1 MLERAPKKTLHPL
14 LTCDSPRSV
23 ADDDQWGTT
32 HHSCEELKINE
43 TRLKRA
49 ADASG
54 TALWA
59 LDLAT
64 SAIWSNHVARDIF
77 CLPQNG
83 QIRLEQILDRV
94 HPDDLDMVREGLDA
108 MMRRGETTSIEYRL
122 LLPDGSIRW
131 IHSRGGPH
139 SCNGGK
145 SYCVMGA
152 SADVTQRK
160 QNEQTLLRQLS
171 FESFLAETSSVF
183 AKSTLPSDLD
193 HQIEHALW
201 RLLDHFHG
209 DRCGLI
215 KVDLEGEKTII
226 THAVYREGLE
236 RLPGDVDLV
245 ALFPWSFRQLR
256 EGRCYCFSDLAE
268 LPVEA
273 DRDRASWMAMGIR
286 SGLHVPLRVENRVH
300 YLIVVESHSGI
311 LAGTEDVLNR
321 LQIIGDLFVNALH
334 RKATEDELRSSCDEI
349 ARLKDKLELE
359 ADYLRSEVRASRF
372 NDQIVGQSEPIQGVL
387 AMVEQVAPT
396 PSTVLVYGETGTG
409 KELVAQAIHNH
420 SPRRDKLMVKVNCAS
435 LPSSLV
441 ESELFGRE
449 RGAYTG
455 ALTRQMGRFEL
466 ADGSSLFLDEIAEL
480 SLELQSKLLRVLQ
493 EGEFERL
500 GSPRTI
506 KVDVRVIAA
515 TNRNLLEEVR
525 KGRFREDLYYR
536 LSVFPIVVPPLRE
549 RREDIPLLAWE
560 FVRDF
565 NEKMGKRILRIAKR
579 DMLALQ
585 SYSWPGN
592 VRELRNVIEYAV
604 IVSPGDELKIRLPE
618 NIVNAP
624 PQMTTLEEMERHY
637 IQDVLRRTEWRIKGE
652 GGAAHILDLN
662 PATLYSRMKKLGILP
677 PREKD
682 GIPSSG

>member
-1 MLERAPKKTLHPL
+1 
-14 LTCDSPRSV
+14 
-23 ADDDQWGTT
+23 
-32 HHSCEELKINE
+32 
-43 TRLKRA
+43 
-49 ADASG
+49 
-54 TALWA
+54 
-59 LDLAT
+59 
-64 SAIWSNHVARDIF
+64 
-77 CLPQNG
+77 
-83 QIRLEQILDRV
+83 
-94 HPDDLDMVREGLDA
+94 MV
-108 MMRRGETTSIEYRL
+108 RRGEAVSIEYRL
-122 LLPDGSIRW
+122 LLPDGSTRW

-139 SCNGGK
+139 SCNEGK
-145 SYCVMGA
+145 SSCVMGA
-152 SADVTQRK
+152 SADITQRK
-160 QNEQTLLRQLS
+160 LNEQSLIRQLS
-171 FESFLAETSSVF
+171 FESFLAETSTIF
-183 AKSTLPSDLD
+183 AKSILPSDLD
-193 HQIEHALW
+193 HQIEQALW
-201 RLLDHFHG
+201 RLLDYFNG
-209 DRCGLI
+209 ARCALI
-215 KVDLEGEKTII
+215 KVDLERELTII
-226 THAVYREGLE
+226 THAVYREGFE
-236 RLPGDVDLV
+236 RLPADIDLV
-245 ALFPWSFRQLR
+245 SLFPWAFRQVR

-268 LPVEA
+268 LPAEA
-273 DRDRASWMAMGIR
+273 EQDRDSWMAMGIR
-286 SGLHVPLRVENRVH
+286 SGLHVPLRVENRLH
-300 YLIVVESHSGI
+300 YLIVVESHSST
-311 LAGTEDVLNR
+311 LSGTADVLNR
-321 LQIIGDLFVNALH
+321 LQIIGDVFVNALH
-334 RKATEDELRSSCDEI
+334 RKAVEDELRSSCDEI

-359 ADYLRSEVRASRF
+359 ADYLRNEVRASRF

-549 RREDIPLLAWE
+549 RRDDIPLLAWE

-565 NEKMGKRILRIAKR
+565 NEKMGKRILRIAKK

-604 IVSPGDELKIRLPE
+604 IVSSGEELKIRLPE
-618 NIVNAP
+618 NIVNAS
-624 PQMTTLEEMERHY
+624 PQMTTLEDMERHY

-682 GIPSSG
+682 GMPSSG